1 MMTERD
7 DFEILPESR
16 RPGRPPLGT
25 GTWIILLVSSTLVA
39 FSLGLAVGTMSS
51 RFGRDAAVTL
61 PTPAATVANEA
72 PLIPVE
78 TPTPDLLTP
87 TTMVTPTLTA
97 TLTPSPTPT
106 AACTIPV
113 ADEFG
118 EGYDQALL
126 GCATA
131 GAAIQWS
138 AWEWFERGAMFWRSD
153 TDQAYAFF
161 NDGAWLPV
169 QQGWDG
175 QDIPWRGDPPP
186 GLQAPIRG
194 FGFAWATRDEL
205 FTRLGWATNV
215 EQGFCALIQ
224 PFERGFLLMSSTVE
238 FCRDTLYNTARE
250 PSWRP
255 LRFAVLTDGR
265 WLNLPP
271 N

>member
-1 MMTERD
+1 MTERD
-7 DFEILPESR
+7 DFEILPESPAPR
-16 RPGRPPLGT
+16 RSGLGT
-25 GTWIILLVSSTLVA
+25 GTWIILLVSATLVA
-39 FSLGLAVGTMSS
+39 FSIGLAVGTMSS
-51 RFGRDAAVTL
+51 RFGGDTPVTL

-78 TPTPDLLTP
+78 TLTP
-87 TTMVTPTLTA
+87 ESITPTSVATPTLTI
-97 TLTPSPTPT
+97 TPTPSPSPT
-106 AACTIPV
+106 AACSVPV
-113 ADEFG
+113 DGEFAN
-118 EGYDQALL
+118 GYDQALL

-138 AWEWFERGAMFWRSD
+138 AWEPFERGAMFWRSD

-161 NDGAWLPV
+161 SDGAWLPV

-175 QDIPWRGDPPP
+175 QDIPSRGEPPA

-205 FTRLGWATNV
+205 FTRLGWATNT

-224 PFERGFLLMSSTVE
+224 PFERGFLLASSTVE

-250 PSWRP
+250 PGWTP
-255 LRFAVLTDGR
+255 LHFAVLTDGR
-265 WLNLPP
+265 WQNLPP